1 MRSNVTLTN
10 NSELQ
15 STITQRPIDVSTVLI
30 LASSFIIENGTTFN
44 LSSIN
49 ATRDGGEYTCIVVNE
64 AGTEA
69 TTATLYVH
77 PTFTTQP
84 MNQYVRPGD
93 SVTLT
98 CIADSFPAPNYQWQ
112 RMNMTTK
119 QFQDLSGQTDT
130 AYTIANIVHGD
141 FSRYRCE
148 VTAPTMN
155 ELLIAN
161 SSAAV
166 ITGKLFTINHIVN
179 YVCCVVLFNYQAG
192 YGNVI
197 HASIVNWKYACYCKL
212 NSSSVFAN
220 YPFYSLSFISQCLL
234 LVVLVLLLAL
244 KHSLEMEVLLLTV
257 HQMEGPILL

>member
-1 MRSNVTLTN
+1 MCSAGGGPNNKFAWIRSNVTLTN

-15 STITQRPIDVSTVLI
+15 SAITQRPIDVSTVLS
-30 LASSFIIENGTTFN
+30 LASSFIIQNGTSFS

-49 ATRDGGEYTCIVVNE
+49 ATQDGGEYTCIVVNE
-64 AGTEA
+64 AGTE
-69 TTATLYVH
+69 TTTVTLYVR

-130 AYTIANIVHGD
+130 TYTIANIVHRNFG
-141 FSRYRCE
+141 RYHCQVSE
-148 VTAPTMN
+148 HIMN

-161 SSAAV
+161 SNTA
-166 ITGKLFTINHIVN
+166 IIIGKLFTIKHIVS
-179 YVCCVVLFNYQAG
+179 YVCAIVHVLQLCMCVMQG
-192 YGNVI
+192 
-197 HASIVNWKYACYCKL
+197 S
-212 NSSSVFAN
+212 
-220 YPFYSLSFISQCLL
+220 
-234 LVVLVLLLAL
+234 
-244 KHSLEMEVLLLTV
+244 
-257 HQMEGPILL
+257 